1 MRIAMLLS
9 GGVDSSTA
17 LHLLH
22 AAGHDVHAFYL
33 KIWLEDELAHL
44 GECPW
49 EEDLRYAREVCEGLG
64 VPLEIVPLQREYH
77 QRVVAEAVEELRGGG
92 TPSPDILCNR
102 RVKFGVF
109 HEHLRALGGFD
120 QGGGFDKIAS
130 GHYARVTEEDGRF
143 RLWKGVDPVKDQT
156 YFLCR
161 LDQQRLGRCL
171 FPLGEFTKA
180 EVRRLADELD
190 LPNRDRPDSQG
201 ICFLGDLRFD
211 DFVEAYLGEHPGE
224 IRDADSDRVLGEHR
238 GLWFHTIGQRRGL
251 GLGGGPWY
259 VVDKRLE
266 ENVLVVAHGEALV
279 DHRRDRFQVDSLSW
293 IGAPP
298 TPEQAERLSVKV
310 RHAPR
315 VTRCRWTAS
324 GEVGRGEVVL
334 DAPDGGLAA
343 GQQAVFYAGEECL
356 GGGRILS

>member
-9 GGVDSSTA
+9 GGVDSSVA

-22 AAGHDVHAFYL
+22 DAGHDVHAFYL

-49 EEDLRYAREVCEGLG
+49 EDDLRYAREVCERLG

-77 QRVVAEAVEELRGGG
+77 QRVVAEAVEELRAGH

-109 HEHLRALGGFD
+109 HDHLEELAAKL
-120 QGGGFDKIAS
+120 GGFDKIAS
-130 GHYARVTEEDGRF
+130 GHYARVTEEGGRF
-143 RLWKGVDPVKDQT
+143 HLWKGVDPGKDQT

-161 LDQQRLGRCL
+161 LDQERLGRCL
-171 FPLGEFTKA
+171 FPLGGLTKA
-180 EVRRLADELD
+180 EVRRLAEELD
-190 LPNRDRPDSQG
+190 FPNRDRPDSQG
-201 ICFLGDLRFD
+201 ICFLGDLRYD
-211 DFVEAYLGEHPGE
+211 DFVEAYLGEQPGE
-224 IRDADSDRVLGEHR
+224 IRDAASGEVLGEHR

-259 VVDKRLE
+259 VVGKRLA
-266 ENVLVVAHGEALV
+266 ENLLEVAHGEALEK
-279 DHRRDRFQVDSLSW
+279 HRRDRISVDSLAW

-298 TPEQAERLSVKV
+298 TAEQRTGLSVKV
-310 RHAPR
+310 RHSPS
-315 VTRCRWTAS
+315 VVGCRWLGARPE
-324 GEVGRGEVVL
+324 GEVDILLE
-334 DAPDGGLAA
+334 APDAGLAA
-343 GQQAVFYAGEECL
+343 GQQLVFYAGAECL
-356 GGGRILS
+356 GGGRIVS